1 MFKDK
6 EMDVMQGMPK
16 CSDLEK
22 EIDNLE
28 NEIKNIQNELFTSR
42 GVGIDNAENLEVMRK
57 INSLRTELR
66 VKNSELT
73 QCRP

>member
-1 MFKDK
+1 MP
-6 EMDVMQGMPK
+6 GNMPK

-22 EIDNLE
+22 EINNLE
-28 NEIKNIQNELFTSR
+28 NEIRNIQKELFTNR
-42 GVGIDNAENLEVMRK
+42 GISNAGNTETMRHID
-57 INSLRTELR
+57 SLRVELR

>member
-1 MFKDK
+1 
-6 EMDVMQGMPK
+6 MDAMQGNMPK

-28 NEIKNIQNELFTSR
+28 NEIRHVQNELFTSR
-42 GVGIDNAENLEVMRK
+42 GISIGNEENSEIMRK
-57 INSLRTELR
+57 INILRTEIR
-66 VKNSELT
+66 VKNSELS

>member
-1 MFKDK
+1 
-6 EMDVMQGMPK
+6 MQGMPK

-42 GVGIDNAENLEVMRK
+42 GVSIDNAENLEVMRK
-57 INSLRTELR
+57 INSLRNELR

-73 QCRP
+73 HCRP